1 MYQKGRRIHIKP
13 FSKFQNM
20 LAMVGY
26 CMKDDGKAHYR
37 FSAVNI
43 PEADLENCRFLF
55 ASICV
60 RARNRGLAFPYAVRS
75 AVAHQENT
83 VPFSL

>member
-37 FSAVNI
+37 FAAVNI
-43 PEADLENCRFLF
+43 PDADLENCRSNAPGTLT
-55 ASICV
+55 S
-60 RARNRGLAFPYAVRS
+60 LAAVLS
-75 AVAHQENT
+75 EVAHQQENIAPIT
-83 VPFSL
+83 P